1 MLYTLIPPLSR
12 HRINAAMAISPFV
25 ATPFIGTKQEPTDCI
40 LRTVRTYGYKLDYQI
55 KRSANK
61 IILLFFFFWTM
72 DE

>member
-1 MLYTLIPPLSR
+1 
-12 HRINAAMAISPFV
+12 MAISPFV